1 MSRPKPVTVFAK
13 ELRDLLI
20 KHNASLTYTIH
31 DNGVHISVGGIDYI
45 VPIGWPDAGRDRM
58 MEELNEVAGT

>member
-1 MSRPKPVTVFAK
+1 MSHPKPVTVFAK

-31 DNGVHISVGGIDYI
+31 DNGVHISAGGIDYS
-45 VPIGWPDAGRDRM
+45 VTIGWPDACRDHM
-58 MEELNEVAGT
+58 MEELNEVADT